1 MKCFADFKEDRS
13 TTERKINM
21 NKSKYVINYVKG
33 LILIIVTTI
42 IILVLVQFMKNS
54 LTSEDYSILLTLMA
68 VLCIKSVIIT
78 TMHNKVLNKEE

>member
-1 MKCFADFKEDRS
+1 
-13 TTERKINM
+13 M